1 MGAKAAVVDFDTPPI
16 DTTVKRY
23 YVLKTNGIANI
34 RSINMSLGA
43 APEVPSFW
51 MPGYMVPRKLRN
63 TTVLRKQFL
72 FYDYTF
78 VALYDP
84 LAFEEFLTE
93 RKIPAYFLYVTGT
106 KIPTALSEEDIQ
118 RIKQL
123 ESFKQL
129 EVENFEAP
137 GLRVGTLIEVCN
149 GPFIGCK
156 GTVIELLRGH
166 AVLEMNVFGRP
177 TRVNVGLEFLTGVL
191 RSYEPEVEAPPTD
204 EQ

>member
-1 MGAKAAVVDFDTPPI
+1 MEAATVDLDIPPI
-16 DTTVKRY
+16 DTTIKQY
-23 YVLKTNGIANI
+23 FVLKTNGIANI
-34 RSINMSLGA
+34 RSINAALGS
-43 APEVPSFW
+43 APEVPTFW
-51 MPGYMVPRKLRN
+51 LPGYLSPRKVRN
-63 TTVLRKQFL
+63 ITVLRKQFL
-72 FYDYTF
+72 FYDYAL
-78 VALYDP
+78 VALHDP

-93 RKIPAYFLYVTGT
+93 RKIPAYFLYKTGT
-106 KIPTALSEEDIQ
+106 KIPVALSEEDVQ

-137 GLRVGTLIEVCN
+137 GLNIGTLIEVCN

-156 GTVIELLRGH
+156 GTVIEIQRGH

-191 RSYEPEVEAPPTD
+191 RSYEPDVETLPID
-204 EQ
+204 EA

>member
-1 MGAKAAVVDFDTPPI
+1 MGDAITADVPVI
-16 DTTVKRY
+16 DTSVKRY

-34 RSINMSLGA
+34 RTINSSIGA
-43 APEVPSFW
+43 APETPTFW
-51 MPGYMVPRKLRN
+51 MPGYFQPRKLRN

-72 FYDYTF
+72 FYDYTL
-78 VALYDP
+78 VAIHDP
-84 LAFEEFLTE
+84 IAFEEFLTE

-106 KIPTALSEEDIQ
+106 KIPAALSEEEVQ

-137 GLRVGTLIEVCN
+137 SLKIGTLIEVCN

-156 GTVIELLRGH
+156 GTIIEIRAGH

-191 RSYEPEVEAPPTD
+191 RSYEPESETLPSDDA
-204 EQ
+204 